1 MLTSCVFFLGLF
13 LAVLWNPFSLK
24 EEPCAYEGLMRY
36 ARQLM
41 GKEEPAA

>member
-1 MLTSCVFFLGLF
+1 MFNIDQFI
-13 LAVLWNPFSLK
+13 K

-41 GKEEPAA
+41 GKEETHEPAA